1 MTTSFQRASSN
12 LRRHAAPAA
21 HMANPDQKHRRVS
34 TPTHTPWR
42 RPLNSNANGL
52 RVGYASSN
60 AEHMNRVDELL
71 TQFVADTQGELMSPS
86 TVSWRQGNK
95 GAKLDHIIT
104 WNLSHDSSAGSLGA
118 CWRNV
123 GTEIPE
129 GCTELDHPALAQRL
143 AHTTILK

>member
-1 MTTSFQRASSN
+1 
-12 LRRHAAPAA
+12 
-21 HMANPDQKHRRVS
+21 
-34 TPTHTPWR
+34 
-42 RPLNSNANGL
+42 
-52 RVGYASSN
+52 
-60 AEHMNRVDELL
+60 MNRVDELL

-129 GCTELDHPALAQRL
+129 GCTELDHPAIAQRL